1 MAAERQEYV
10 ERLDLFFERLGLSGR
25 EVSKRLPV
33 HPTRGAVASET
44 VSRWKSMAGNR
55 CPKLDHL
62 AGLVDNC
69 IQEGRLQREDRARWL
84 EAVDGILQPD
94 RVDRATW
101 ERSLDG
107 LPVDPAPPGPV
118 EVCTAA
124 TLQDLR
130 GGAGFGRDQVDAFV
144 LRTVDV
150 LRTSCGLSTAGA
162 YAAIRRLLGQEWAF
176 GLAVLEWR
184 LGESGKV
191 LFHSAEG
198 RFDVLFSTGIRHSFH
213 MVGDAA
219 GPAMREEALH
229 GT

>member
-1 MAAERQEYV
+1 MDRTEGIWRLNEFARKLKLTQPKDIYPLIPGRSGDHIRPETWSHWRSECRPEWPNHGHLYGLIEACIERRFIPAVHRTAWRQAA
-10 ERLDLFFERLGLSGR
+10 DLVVDPAGGTR
-25 EVSKRLPV
+25 EQF
-33 HPTRGAVASET
+33 
-44 VSRWKSMAGNR
+44 
-55 CPKLDHL
+55 L
-62 AGLVDNC
+62 AHV
-69 IQEGRLQREDRARWL
+69 
-84 EAVDGILQPD
+84 
-94 RVDRATW
+94 
-101 ERSLDG
+101 DG

>member
-1 MAAERQEYV
+1 MDRTEGIWRLNEFARKLKLTQPKDIYPLIPGRSGDHIRPETWSHWRSECRPEWPNHGHLYGLIEACIERRFIPAVHRTAWRQAA
-10 ERLDLFFERLGLSGR
+10 DLVVDPAGGTR
-25 EVSKRLPV
+25 EQF
-33 HPTRGAVASET
+33 
-44 VSRWKSMAGNR
+44 
-55 CPKLDHL
+55 L
-62 AGLVDNC
+62 AHV
-69 IQEGRLQREDRARWL
+69 
-84 EAVDGILQPD
+84 
-94 RVDRATW
+94 
-101 ERSLDG
+101 DG

-176 GLAVLEWR
+176 GLARLEWQ
-184 LGESGKV
+184 LGESGRV
-191 LFHSAEG
+191 LFDPADG
-198 RFDVLFSTGIRHSFH
+198 RFDVLFGTGMRHSFH

>member
-1 MAAERQEYV
+1 MDRTEGIWRLNEFARKLKLTQPKDIYPLIPGRSGDHIRPETWSHWRSECRPEWPNHGHLYGLIEACIERRFIPAVHRTAWRQAA
-10 ERLDLFFERLGLSGR
+10 DLVVDPAGGTR
-25 EVSKRLPV
+25 EQF
-33 HPTRGAVASET
+33 
-44 VSRWKSMAGNR
+44 
-55 CPKLDHL
+55 L
-62 AGLVDNC
+62 AHV
-69 IQEGRLQREDRARWL
+69 
-84 EAVDGILQPD
+84 
-94 RVDRATW
+94 
-101 ERSLDG
+101 DG

-176 GLAVLEWR
+176 GLAVLECR